1 MGTQHFTIE
10 QYTTSAHKD
19 HTQLTGGTL
28 TVDKVYRIEP
38 EQPAILN
45 TYFLQVTE
53 SLGLEA
59 VHRGLHSLEHAL
71 AYSEQTGSIRAMLP
85 LVSQGSIDGKQLLD
99 CSPFLHNGI
108 LGFRLTFLADVE
120 REILREAVLQGL
132 SQAKA
137 FLSANLPPF
146 STAKECGQYDFHS
159 SATAC
164 DLIDE
169 AVHRGCHVED
179 LERIVGYAD
188 MQLLYVADLRLIKP
202 RPLHDL
208 AYRTLDPLVSHS
220 LSQHLETALRKAG

>member
-1 MGTQHFTIE
+1 
-10 QYTTSAHKD
+10 
-19 HTQLTGGTL
+19 
-28 TVDKVYRIEP
+28 
-38 EQPAILN
+38 
-45 TYFLQVTE
+45 
-53 SLGLEA
+53 
-59 VHRGLHSLEHAL
+59 
-71 AYSEQTGSIRAMLP
+71 MLP

-220 LSQHLETALRKAG
+220 LSQHLETALRKAGYVVVLGTFGCMTGMYLLVGGRSDVLSEAYMRHIHTEITVEFLHLTSASSTSPEVASAARSATEYIRTNAPGVYAAALEKA